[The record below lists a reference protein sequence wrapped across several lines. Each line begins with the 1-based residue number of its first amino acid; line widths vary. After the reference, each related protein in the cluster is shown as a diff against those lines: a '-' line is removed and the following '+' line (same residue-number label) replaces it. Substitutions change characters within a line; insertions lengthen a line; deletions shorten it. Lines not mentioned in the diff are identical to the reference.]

1 NLVELISMSQI
12 NQDKIEQLNSDADKI
27 IGLSENFF
35 SSILIQR
42 EEQIVSTGSRI
53 PAFDGGY
60 QNTGSNYIISESW
73 SKLSPELS
81 ELQIELLRK
90 YDLWYENSRF
100 LIRKYLSD
108 RLDAF
113 NESYKNGRKYITLNC
128 PPIDKQSIKSF
139 YKFKQYFNIQQTIL
153 SLISSV
159 VEEEK
164 MNNKIIQEMPMGPV
178 GQSSNFIEIDFGDL
192 FYNELRD
199 EINKAYQMRLFT
211 SVMLLSRKL
220 FENLIIEILRMKY
233 PPNIPGNLEIYYLVN
248 DRKFQNFTI
257 LLMNIE
263 ERKSE
268 FTLDEHLI
276 NEIISLIKPF
286 RKGANANAHSII
298 IVSDEKDISKFD
310 IPRISAL
317 LLRLYSNN

>member
-1 NLVELISMSQI
+1 MSQI
-12 NQDKIEQLNSDADKI
+12 NQDKIERLNFDADEI
-27 IGLSENFF
+27 IRLSENFF

-42 EEQIVSTGSRI
+42 EEQIVSTGSPI

-60 QNTGSNYIISESW
+60 QNNGSNYIISESW
-73 SKLSPELS
+73 SKLSTELS

-100 LIRKYLSD
+100 LIRKFLSD

-139 YKFKQYFNIQQTIL
+139 YKFKQHFNFQQTIL

-159 VEEEK
+159 VEDEK
-164 MNNKIIQEMPMGPV
+164 TNNKIIQEVQMDPV
-178 GQSSNFIEIDFGDL
+178 GQSSNFIEIDFDDL

-233 PPNIPGNLEIYYLVN
+233 PPKYSGNLEIYYFER
-248 DRKFQNFTI
+248 DQKFQNFTI

-263 ERKSE
+263 ERKSD
-268 FTLDEHLI
+268 FTLDENI
-276 NEIISLIKPF
+276 ITEIISLIKPF
-286 RKGANANAHSII
+286 RKKANSSAHSII
-298 IVSDEKDISKFD
+298 IVSNEKNISKHD
-310 IPRISAL
+310 IPRISSL
-317 LLRLYSNN
+317 LFKLYSNMKNSI

>member
-1 NLVELISMSQI
+1 MQQIKFHPKIWTHVKKMYEHYYPNNFKDVLICLLGIEEKDANLSIFSKLNLEAGLIVIKDILENYDVKNPDNWNYFGDYVSSWRPLL
-12 NQDKIEQLNSDADKI
+12 IEYLRDNGI
-27 IGLSENFF
+27 TYNENEKNF
-35 SSILIQR
+35 SLTSGEPILIVPLGQL
-42 EEQIVSTGSRI
+42 
-53 PAFDGGY
+53 
-60 QNTGSNYIISESW
+60 SN
-73 SKLSPELS
+73 
-81 ELQIELLRK
+81 
-90 YDLWYENSRF
+90 
-100 LIRKYLSD
+100 LID
-108 RLDAF
+108 QDF
-113 NESYKNGRKYITLNC
+113 NN
-128 PPIDKQSIKSF
+128 
-139 YKFKQYFNIQQTIL
+139 
-153 SLISSV
+153 V
-159 VEEEK
+159 
-164 MNNKIIQEMPMGPV
+164 
-178 GQSSNFIEIDFGDL
+178 

-233 PPNIPGNLEIYYLVN
+233 PPNIPGNLEIYYLVK
-248 DRKFQNFTI
+248 DQKFQNFTI

-268 FTLDEHLI
+268 FTVDEHLI